1 MVLEV
6 KNVSQT
12 IIYKPK
18 KVSIFFNIKEKL
30 THLFF
35 IGGGEEKRKYI
46 LYILLKLYLSS
57 FHCNILQLFFLFF
70 I

>member
-35 IGGGEEKRKYI
+35 IGGGEEIIKIFINIQKY
-46 LYILLKLYLSS
+46 
-57 FHCNILQLFFLFF
+57 
-70 I
+70 

>member
-6 KNVSQT
+6 KNQHFFKNVSQT

-35 IGGGEEKRKYI
+35 IGGGEENRTPV
-46 LYILLKLYLSS
+46 
-57 FHCNILQLFFLFF
+57 
-70 I
+70 

>member
-1 MVLEV
+1 MVVEV
-6 KNVSQT
+6 KNQHFFKNVSQFVSQT

-35 IGGGEEKRKYI
+35 IGGGEENRTPV
-46 LYILLKLYLSS
+46 
-57 FHCNILQLFFLFF
+57 
-70 I
+70 